1 LFEDLINKIGV
12 IIEGKYKMP
21 IRVYGSFA
29 TQLYLPSSDIDIGI
43 EISKSESFR
52 YDVKFL
58 LDLEK
63 VLKNSDCKFIE

>member
-1 LFEDLINKIGV
+1 
-12 IIEGKYKMP
+12 MP